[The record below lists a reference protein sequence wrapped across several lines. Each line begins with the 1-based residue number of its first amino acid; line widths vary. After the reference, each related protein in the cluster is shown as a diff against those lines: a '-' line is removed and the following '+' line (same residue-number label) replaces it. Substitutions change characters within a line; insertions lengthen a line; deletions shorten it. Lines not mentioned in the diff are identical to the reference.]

1 MVRRFNGSTTTMTG
15 DARHVNGGRV
25 SGGRLAET
33 RRVVRPQGS
42 RQAAFMLQLFI
53 LSAFIFPS
61 DTVIRIVG
69 AQGYLASLV
78 SLVLFLAWA
87 VTALLGLHDP
97 VHTRYP
103 VRGALAVLWICALLS
118 YAAMPLFTPDETQR
132 LSADRWML
140 LLVGMSGVILV
151 TAEHLRSPADLLRVI
166 RTVVWGGAF
175 SGVVATLQF
184 WFLWDLKPWLR
195 LALPG
200 FEAGDAY
207 GSFQGRDALVRVTGT
222 TIHPIELG
230 VVAGMLL
237 PLAIWLGIHDR
248 ERPPARRWLPV
259 GLIGMCI
266 PMSVSRSAIL
276 AVGVAVATFVIC
288 LPARQRVWL
297 LAFSPIAVVGIFATT
312 PGYLRTIIGS
322 ITMGAEDASI
332 TNRLD
337 NYPRVVA
344 LVQQAPWLGRGGGTF
359 LPEDAT
365 RILDN
370 QYLKTAIEMGVLGL
384 AALLL
389 YFLVPAITALQ
400 TRART
405 TDPELRSLCGA
416 LAGACLAAAVGAYTF
431 DAFSFA
437 QFASVHA
444 VVLGLCA
451 TCWLAVQRWPAQTR
465 IFPVSAQ
472 AAALRPAE
480 PAPAARPS
488 PAARIEP

>member
-1 MVRRFNGSTTTMTG
+1 MTG
-15 DARHVNGGRV
+15 DARRVNGGRA
-25 SGGRLAET
+25 SGERPAET
-33 RRVVRPQGS
+33 LRVVRPQGS

-175 SGVVATLQF
+175 SGAVATLQF
-184 WFLWDLKPWLR
+184 WFLWDLKPLLR

-200 FEAGDAY
+200 FETGDAY

-237 PLAIWLGIHDR
+237 PVAIWLGIHDR
-248 ERPPARRWLPV
+248 ERSTVRRWLPV

-276 AVGVAVATFVIC
+276 AVGVAMATFIIC
-288 LPARQRVWL
+288 LPAKQRVWL
-297 LAFSPIAVVGIFATT
+297 FAFAPAAVVAIFATT

-322 ITMGAEDASI
+322 ITAGSEDASI

-370 QYLKTAIEMGVLGL
+370 QYLKTSIEMGVLGL
-384 AALLL
+384 TALVL

-400 TRART
+400 ARART
-405 TDPELRSLCGA
+405 TSPELRSLCGA
-416 LAGACLAAAVGAYTF
+416 LAGACLAATVGAYTF

-451 TCWLAVQRWPAQTR
+451 TCWLAVQRWPAHTQ
-465 IFPVSAQ
+465 IFPVSVT

-480 PAPAARPS
+480 PAPPQATRPS